1 MEKENEIPVRVVVR
15 LILLDEEGRVLL
27 ARRAKGTVEEG
38 KWCLVG
44 GKPDSGETKLEAI
57 KRETEEE
64 IGLVFEPTF
73 YREILNPDTSMGS
86 RWNTFYFGGRVESKA
101 VLGEIDTREI
111 SEIGFFSEEELAEL
125 DIALDHKEVIL
136 NFLKFNG

>member
-64 IGLVFEPTF
+64 IGL
-73 YREILNPDTSMGS
+73 
-86 RWNTFYFGGRVESKA
+86 
-101 VLGEIDTREI
+101 IDTREI